1 METHLGER
9 VIKEEEFAQNRK
21 PSLKGVSG
29 GRNRA
34 GGERTKTQIM
44 PVTAATNQE
53 VAQMLLSTIMQWGLG
68 GRPGLYQIHYG

>member
-21 PSLKGVSG
+21 PSFIGVRG

-44 PVTAATNQE
+44 PVTA
-53 VAQMLLSTIMQWGLG
+53 VAN
-68 GRPGLYQIHYG
+68 

>member
-9 VIKEEEFAQNRK
+9 VIKEEEFAENRK

-34 GGERTKTQIM
+34 GGGERTKTQIM
-44 PVTAATNQE
+44 PVTA
-53 VAQMLLSTIMQWGLG
+53 VAN
-68 GRPGLYQIHYG
+68 

>member
-21 PSLKGVSG
+21 PSLIGVSG

-34 GGERTKTQIM
+34 GVRTKTQIM
-44 PVTAATNQE
+44 PVTA
-53 VAQMLLSTIMQWGLG
+53 VAN
-68 GRPGLYQIHYG
+68 